1 MYIVKNGE
9 RKVLY
14 NRTLHSSAVDLSHT
28 ESLYV
33 EQANFECKT
42 YTEKCGGHYS

>member
-1 MYIVKNGE
+1 MYIVKNAGA
-9 RKVLY
+9 
-14 NRTLHSSAVDLSHT
+14 NRALHSSAVDLSHT

-42 YTEKCGGHYS
+42 YTESVDGH